1 MAIIMDGG
9 DAQSQ
14 YDDMRLAKEALLQ
27 AAQDQ
32 HKDLINMLFENY
44 LTPTQLVEY
53 GEHGEYSV
61 PDEIELNGLDF
72 IIERELNKPTRWTIY
87 FRQGNQKKGKITNA
101 VPLALPYKKI
111 EIYLVPEESALVIWK
126 TPLDPVQTS
135 DGGEFGSAFTDLC

>member
-14 YDDMRLAKEALLQ
+14 YDDMRLAKEALLE

-32 HKDLINMLFENY
+32 HKALINTLFENY

-53 GEHGEYSV
+53 EPGEYSV
-61 PDEIELNGLDF
+61 PGELNDLDF
-72 IIERELNKPTRWTIY
+72 IIERELNEPTRWVIY
-87 FRQGNQKKGKITNA
+87 FHQGNEQSGEITNA

-111 EIYLVPEESALVIWK
+111 QIILAPEDSDFPLHITK